1 MLHLLGQGPEMLLYI
16 QEQSS
21 CGGKMRK
28 ETPLSPWVD
37 CFIMIGE
44 FSFSQTNKKKNFKWA
59 LKKKLNYV
67 KPFIK

>member
-28 ETPLSPWVD
+28 KTPLSPWVD

-44 FSFSQTNKKKNFKWA
+44 FSFSQTNKKKQ
-59 LKKKLNYV
+59 L
-67 KPFIK
+67 